1 MPGDVYNNALA
12 TIMAE
17 AIGVIGGGAIAKFC
31 GIKNAFIAS
40 FAISLVGGL
49 LISIFGKTYINL
61 MPLFIAFARIGV
73 AWGFVLVYIGN
84 AEIFPTLFA
93 ATAMGICN
101 FIARIVTIMSS

>member
-12 TIMAE
+12 TILAE
-17 AIGVIGGGAIAKFC
+17 AIGVIGGGAIAKVF
-31 GIKNAFIAS
+31 GVKYAFIAS

-49 LISIFGKTYINL
+49 LISTLGKTYFNM

-73 AWGFVLVYIGN
+73 AWGFVLVYVVN
-84 AEIFPTLFA
+84 SEIFPTLFA